1 MGVRMMQLKEGDSIA
16 SVARLSADLQ
26 EEADGGEAAVAAAPP
41 APPTP
46 DDTEAP
52 PEAGG

>member
-26 EEADGGEAAVAAAPP
+26 EEADGGEMAEAAAPP
-41 APPTP
+41 EQ
-46 DDTEAP
+46 DETEAP
-52 PEAGG
+52 PDADG